1 MKLSNERKDL
11 FSGIFFLVF
20 AAFLYAESYN
30 IKMSTADAL
39 GPQFFPRMVAIAMVI
54 LAFIVIGRSL
64 AAAKLKKA
72 RGEQEP
78 SMSEVIK
85 GTPLNLNLL
94 LTIALLILHFLL
106 VGELGFIITTALYLF
121 GQMFLL
127 LPKGSIKKP
136 KFLIVVTACSIVIP
150 AAIYLMFYHLF
161 SIFLPAGIL
170 G

>member
-1 MKLSNERKDL
+1 MKLNNERKDL
-11 FSGIFFLVF
+11 FSGIFFLAF

-30 IKMSTADAL
+30 IKMSTADVL
-39 GPQFFPRMVAIAMVI
+39 GPQFFPRLVAAAMVI
-54 LAFIVIGRSL
+54 LAVIVIGRSF
-64 AAAKLKKA
+64 ASTKLKKA

-78 SMSEVIK
+78 SMKEVVR
-85 GTPLNLNLL
+85 GTHVNLNLL
-94 LTIALLILHFLL
+94 LTIALLILHFLF
-106 VGELGFIITTALYLF
+106 VEELGFIITTALYLF

-150 AAIYLMFYHLF
+150 TVIYLMFYHLF
-161 SIFLPAGIL
+161 TIFLPAGIL